1 MVFRHNYCFI
11 YSMRH
16 YLFIAIISIILF
28 SCSSLKVAYD
38 YDSSINF
45 NNYSS
50 YAFSKQEIEKLD
62 ISDIDKK
69 RILSSIESNMELK
82 GYEFSSSP
90 DLIINVST
98 KSREDIYISQSYN
111 RYGWYAYPFAQT
123 YRPSSRVV
131 GLLYIDII
139 DGKTGNLVWQG
150 NGSGSLYS
158 NKLTRDELISNFV
171 NKVLESYPTKS

>member
-11 YSMRH
+11 YNMRH
-16 YLFIAIISIILF
+16 YLFIAIISILLF

-123 YRPSSRVV
+123 YRP
-131 GLLYIDII
+131 
-139 DGKTGNLVWQG
+139 
-150 NGSGSLYS
+150 GSFI
-158 NKLTRDELISNFV
+158 NV
-171 NKVLESYPTKS
+171 KVLSIEDKVQLFSRRFTFKKQLVI

>member
-1 MVFRHNYCFI
+1 VKKE
-11 YSMRH
+11 
-16 YLFIAIISIILF
+16 LILIF
-28 SCSSLKVAYD
+28 LIVLLYSCSSVRVIYD
-38 YDSSINF
+38 FDSTINF
-45 NNYSS
+45 SNYSS
-50 YAFSKQEIEKLD
+50 FAFSKQEVEKLD

-69 RILSSIESNMELK
+69 RILSSIESNMKQK
-82 GYEFSSSP
+82 GYEFSTSP
-90 DLIINVST
+90 DLVINVST

-131 GLLYIDII
+131 GLLYIDIV

-158 NKLTRDELISNFV
+158 NKLSRDELISNFV
-171 NKVLESYPTKS
+171 NKVLESYPSKS

>member
-1 MVFRHNYCFI
+1 MKN
-11 YSMRH
+11 
-16 YLFIAIISIILF
+16 YLFIALTSIIIF

-50 YAFSKQEIEKLD
+50 YAFSKQEIEKLN

-69 RILSSIESNMELK
+69 RILSSIESNMKQK
-82 GYEFSSSP
+82 GYEFSTSP
-90 DLIINVST
+90 DLVINVST

-131 GLLYIDII
+131 GLLYIDIV

-158 NKLTRDELISNFV
+158 NKLSRDELISNFV
-171 NKVLESYPTKS
+171 NKDEFIFPSISSNSSF